1 MTTANNNSDNN
12 SDSNVVLGSS
22 PRSVVVT
29 PTDKDM
35 KELKLTRTQ
44 QHHRHHHHK
53 EEKPWPILPASA
65 KSQRT
70 KNPIRA
76 IVDPIAANIKS
87 GVERGDGKD
96 HISLAVSRALV
107 QNI

>member
-1 MTTANNNSDNN
+1 MTTSSNN

-22 PRSVVVT
+22 PRSVVAA

-35 KELKLTRTQ
+35 KELKLTQTQ
-44 QHHRHHHHK
+44 QHHQQQQQYHI

-87 GVERGDGKD
+87 GAERGDGKD
-96 HISLAVSRALV
+96 HISLAVSSRV
-107 QNI
+107 QNNCRT